1 MWWTPL
7 TYGALNEKNQ
17 VCECSPGFFHA
28 VNIIRLLFRIFGSM
42 GKPA

>member
-17 VCECSPGFFHA
+17 VCECSPGFFY

>member
-7 TYGALNEKNQ
+7 TYGALNEKK
-17 VCECSPGFFHA
+17 PGLRMQPWLFHV

>member
-7 TYGALNEKNQ
+7 TYGALNEKTRSANAAL
-17 VCECSPGFFHA
+17 VFSYVISF
-28 VNIIRLLFRIFGSM
+28 VYLFRIFGSM